1 MPHPALTQTPVY
13 VYEKP
18 VRLWHWINALA
29 LVVLAVSGYLIGS
42 PPVVTGGEASDHY
55 LFGYIRFTHFS
66 AGYVLAIGMAGR
78 AYWAMVGNQYARQ
91 LFAPEVNQRAWWEG
105 VWHEILWY
113 LFLVPEARKHVG
125 HNPLA
130 GLAIFLFF
138 VVGALFMIVTGF
150 ALYSEG
156 LGSGSWADLAFGWV
170 VPLLGGSQ
178 ATHSWHHLGMWY
190 LVVFMITH
198 IYIVL
203 REQFVSRQSMTSTMI
218 DGWRTWK
225 DDRP

>member
-1 MPHPALTQTPVY
+1 MSYPALTQTPVY

-29 LVVLAVSGYLIGS
+29 LVVLAVTGYLVGN
-42 PPVVTGGEASDHY
+42 PPVVTGGEAIDHF

-66 AGYVLAIGMAGR
+66 AGYVLAIGMVGR
-78 AYWAMVGNQYARQ
+78 AYWALVGNQYAHR
-91 LFAPEVNQRAWWEG
+91 LFVPEVYSRTWWQG
-105 VWHEILWY
+105 VWHEIRWY

-130 GLAIFLFF
+130 SLAIFVFF
-138 VVGALFMIVTGF
+138 VLGSLFMIVTGF
-150 ALYSEG
+150 ALYGEG
-156 LGSGSWADLAFGWV
+156 LGVGSWADRGFGWV
-170 VPLLGGSQ
+170 IPLLGGSQ

-190 LVVFMITH
+190 LVVFMMTH
-198 IYIVL
+198 VYIVL

>member
-1 MPHPALTQTPVY
+1 MSYPALTQTPVY

-29 LVVLAVSGYLIGS
+29 LVVLAVTGYLIGN
-42 PPVVTGGEASDHY
+42 PPVVTGGEASEHFI
-55 LFGYIRFTHFS
+55 FGYIRFTHFS

-78 AYWAMVGNQYARQ
+78 AYWALVGNQYAHR
-91 LFAPEVNQRAWWEG
+91 LFVPEVYSRTWWQG
-105 VWHEILWY
+105 VWHEIHWY

-130 GLAIFLFF
+130 GLAIFVFF
-138 VVGALFMIVTGF
+138 VLGSLFMIITGF
-150 ALYSEG
+150 ALYGEG
-156 LGSGSWADLAFGWV
+156 LGSGSWADRGFGWV
-170 VPLLGGSQ
+170 IPLLGGSQ

-190 LVVFMITH
+190 LVVFMMTH
-198 IYIVL
+198 VYIVL

-218 DGWRTWK
+218 DGWRTWQ

>member
-1 MPHPALTQTPVY
+1 MSYPASTQEPVY

-29 LVVLAVSGYLIGS
+29 LVVLAITGYLIGS
-42 PPVVTGGEASDHY
+42 PPVVSEGEASEHF

-66 AGYVLAIGMAGR
+66 AGYVLAIGLLGR
-78 AYWAMVGNQYARQ
+78 AYWAFVGNEYSRS
-91 LFAPEVNQRAWWEG
+91 LFMPEVQSREWWQG
-105 VWHEILWY
+105 VWHEVLWY
-113 LFLVPEARKHVG
+113 LFLVPEPRKHVG

-138 VVGALFMIVTGF
+138 VLGSLFMVVTGF
-150 ALYSEG
+150 ALYGEG
-156 LGSGSWADLAFGWV
+156 LGAGSWADRFFGWV
-170 VPLLGGSQ
+170 IPLLGGSQ

-190 LVVFMITH
+190 LVVFTMIH

-203 REQFVSRQSMTSTMI
+203 REQLVSRQSITTTMI
-218 DGWRTWK
+218 NGWRMWK

>member
-1 MPHPALTQTPVY
+1 MSHPALTQTPVY